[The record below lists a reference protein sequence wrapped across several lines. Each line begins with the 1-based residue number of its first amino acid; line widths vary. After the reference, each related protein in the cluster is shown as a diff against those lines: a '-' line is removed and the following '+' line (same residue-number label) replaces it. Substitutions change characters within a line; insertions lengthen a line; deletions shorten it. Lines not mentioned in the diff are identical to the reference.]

1 MFSRKDHLRSHL
13 NTHDPNKKQYI
24 CDECHKVYQSAL
36 CYKTHMSV
44 HAVERGDFTCLVCSK
59 NFENKEEIDYHLKKH
74 LGSRTLLSENDKKH
88 SCTECLKKFFSK
100 KDLERHKIVHT
111 KAKDFLCEHC
121 PQTFGRQDH
130 LNRHLKK
137 AHKVDLKTVK
147 GKILFNCLLVDFFH
161 VIS

>member
-1 MFSRKDHLRSHL
+1 
-13 NTHDPNKKQYI
+13 
-24 CDECHKVYQSAL
+24 
-36 CYKTHMSV
+36 MSV